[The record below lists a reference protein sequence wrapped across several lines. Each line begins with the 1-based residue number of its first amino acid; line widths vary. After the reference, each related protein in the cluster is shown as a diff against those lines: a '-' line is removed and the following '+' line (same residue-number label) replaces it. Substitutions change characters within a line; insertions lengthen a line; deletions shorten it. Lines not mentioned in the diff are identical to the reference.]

1 MLVKELIAKLQA
13 LHRPDAEV
21 VIPRKSIECIFD
33 DVTQVYPADC
43 VYLLGNKPEEAFR

>member
-1 MLVKELIAKLQA
+1 MTVEQLIACLKM

-33 DVTQVYPADC
+33 DVTQVHSADC
-43 VYLLGNKPEEAFR
+43 VYLLGERPEEAFK